1 MGLGG
6 KNLKSK
12 KKGKAKADM
21 NEIIPGL
28 YLGSAF
34 VSGKKKILQEKGKK

>member
-6 KNLKSK
+6 KNLKSQ
-12 KKGKAKADM
+12 KKGKPKADID
-21 NEIIPGL
+21 EIIPGL

-34 VSGKKKILQEKGKK
+34 VSGKKKIMQEKGKK